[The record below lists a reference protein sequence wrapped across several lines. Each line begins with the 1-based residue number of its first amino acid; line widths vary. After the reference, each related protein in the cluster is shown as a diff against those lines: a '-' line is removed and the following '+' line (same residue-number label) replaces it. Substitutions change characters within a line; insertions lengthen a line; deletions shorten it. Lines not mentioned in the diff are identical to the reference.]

1 MEHFLI
7 NLFLGYKKRV
17 LEFIGRVHMRTEVK
31 EFINRASILLPD
43 KLFLKMK
50 FRYHTGKKLN
60 LKNPKTFNEK
70 LQWLKLHDRRPEY
83 VTYVDKYAV
92 RDYIKDTIGEEY
104 LIPLIGV
111 YNSVDDINW
120 SQLPNQF
127 VLKCTHGSSSN
138 IICTDKRKLN
148 IKDAK
153 SKLKKWMNKNWFWY
167 GREWPYKN
175 VKPRII
181 CEKYM
186 VDESGKEL
194 KDYKFM
200 CFNGEVKCIF
210 VCTNR
215 NFPTGMNID
224 IYDINWNLMPFGR
237 PDHPGTGVKIPR
249 PRNFDKMVKYAEK
262 LARNIPFI
270 RIDYYEVNG
279 HLYFGELTFYPASGF
294 AKFVP
299 ESYDYLLG
307 SWLKLPIEN

>member
-1 MEHFLI
+1 
-7 NLFLGYKKRV
+7 
-17 LEFIGRVHMRTEVK
+17 MRTEVK
-31 EFINRASILLPD
+31 GIINRASILLPD
-43 KLFLKMK
+43 KLFLKKK

-92 RDYIKDTIGEEY
+92 KDYIKDTIGEEY

-181 CEKYM
+181 
-186 VDESGKEL
+186 
-194 KDYKFM
+194 
-200 CFNGEVKCIF
+200 
-210 VCTNR
+210 
-215 NFPTGMNID
+215 
-224 IYDINWNLMPFGR
+224 
-237 PDHPGTGVKIPR
+237 
-249 PRNFDKMVKYAEK
+249 
-262 LARNIPFI
+262 
-270 RIDYYEVNG
+270 
-279 HLYFGELTFYPASGF
+279 
-294 AKFVP
+294 
-299 ESYDYLLG
+299 
-307 SWLKLPIEN
+307 